1 MLLHVLFSWRRL
13 HGLLFNGKF
22 RSIFSVFFE
31 YNSKL
36 QIEMLERKCQILWWV
51 FKKDNSKYMNS
62 MTQYEIYSNSAP
74 WNWFDNWVFFVGLSG
89 DTCFCGDVL
98 NGPGVVNATHC
109 STACTDKKE
118 WKPYFCGGPDN
129 LVSVFTTS

>member
-1 MLLHVLFSWRRL
+1 MSCSADEDYMGCYSMENFAASSQFSLNTTVNCKLKCLKENAR
-13 HGLLFNGKF
+13 
-22 RSIFSVFFE
+22 FFGE
-31 YNSKL
+31 YS
-36 QIEMLERKCQILWWV
+36 
-51 FKKDNSKYMNS
+51 KKDNSKYMNS

-74 WNWFDNWVFFVGLSG
+74 WNWFDNWVFLLGLSG